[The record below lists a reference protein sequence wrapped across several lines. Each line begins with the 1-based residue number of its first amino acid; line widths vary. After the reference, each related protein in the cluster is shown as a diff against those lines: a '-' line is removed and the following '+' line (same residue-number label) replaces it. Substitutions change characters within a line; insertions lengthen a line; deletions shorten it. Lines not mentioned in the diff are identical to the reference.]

1 MLLIIWI
8 LIFIGALALLI
19 KGADWLLDSAEK
31 IGLAAGLSPFIVGV
45 TIVSLGTSF
54 PELVSSIFA
63 TAQGLTDFAAASAVG
78 SNIANI
84 FLIIGVAALVGRR
97 LVVTKSLIDLDLP
110 LLAISTALLLGVLWD
125 KQISVGEAII
135 LIVTY
140 AIYFGYTLLHRS
152 DDEGRQEIVHSEI
165 VPLKKLRTQE
175 KRKVRKI
182 SEKKKYKKPK
192 VTTKDYILLFV
203 GIALLAVGAKY
214 VVDSVQ
220 EISLALN
227 ISAGVIAITAV
238 AFGTSLP
245 ELIVSIKAARKNRPE
260 VAIGNIF
267 GSNIFNGLLVIGIP
281 GLTGTL
287 TVDQQTFTLGVPA
300 MAVATL
306 LFVIS
311 GISRRIHA
319 WEGAMFIM
327 LYILFFTKL
336 LGIF

>member
-1 MLLIIWI
+1 MALIIAI
-8 LIFIGALALLI
+8 IVFIVALAALV

-45 TIVSLGTSF
+45 TIVGLGTSF
-54 PELVSSIFA
+54 PELVSSIIA
-63 TAQGLTDFAAASAVG
+63 TYQGVTDFAAASAVG

-84 FLIIGVAALVGRR
+84 FLIIGVAAIVGRR

-110 LLAISTALLLGVLWD
+110 LLAISTALLLGILWD
-125 KQISVGEAII
+125 GQVTLGEAII
-135 LIVTY
+135 LIITY
-140 AIYFGYTLLHRS
+140 GIYFGYTLLHRGES
-152 DDEGRQEIVHSEI
+152 EDDLKQVHAEI
-165 VPLKKLRTQE
+165 VPLGKLRQQKKREVKKIPKE
-175 KRKVRKI
+175 KIKL
-182 SEKKKYKKPK
+182 PK
-192 VTTKDYILLFV
+192 VVAKDYILLV
-203 GIALLAVGAKY
+203 IGIALLAVGAKY

-220 EISLALN
+220 DISAALN

-245 ELIVSIKAARKNRPE
+245 ELIVSIKAARANKPE
-260 VAIGNIF
+260 VAIGNVF
-267 GSNIFNGLLVIGIP
+267 GSNIFNSLLVIGIP
-281 GLTGTL
+281 GLSGSL
-287 TVDQQTFTLGVPA
+287 TVDQQTYALGLPTLAIG
-300 MAVATL
+300 TL

-327 LYILFFTKL
+327 VYVLFFTKL